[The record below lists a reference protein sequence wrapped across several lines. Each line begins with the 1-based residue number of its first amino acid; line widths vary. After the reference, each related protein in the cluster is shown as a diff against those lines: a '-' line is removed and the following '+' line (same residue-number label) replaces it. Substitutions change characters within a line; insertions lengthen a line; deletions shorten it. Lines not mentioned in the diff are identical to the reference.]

1 MDGAAP
7 VDVLEAVHAVMH
19 AFRARQYRVLRNG
32 PHELTHMEGRVLGYF
47 ARHPGSKQSDLAVHS
62 GRDKGQLARLIGGLK
77 ERGLLQ
83 AQVDAS
89 DRRAVR
95 LQLTAEGAAVQQTLQ
110 RRSRRLAA
118 TAVAG
123 LSVEEQQQ
131 LLALLDKVR
140 AQIDAGP

>member
-1 MDGAAP
+1 MGDAAP
-7 VDVLEAVHAVMH
+7 IDVLEAVHAVMH

-32 PHELTHMEGRVLGYF
+32 PHELTHMEGKVLGYF
-47 ARHPGSKQSDLAVHS
+47 ARHPGGTQSDLAAHS

-95 LQLTAEGAAVQQTLQ
+95 LQLTAEGASVQQALH

-123 LSVEEQQQ
+123 LSVEEQRQ

-140 AQIDAGP
+140 VQIDPGP